1 MKLLKSSLKIVL
13 ANDSNSLYL
22 NLFINK
28 ERWGWMK
35 SETST
40 SRSVPDLS
48 INIDDICNV
57 ILITQLSSGEIPW
70 CEGQKTD
77 PWDHV
82 EAAMGLSIG
91 GYLTEAR
98 QAFEWM
104 VRNQNEDGSW
114 FSAYRQGVPEDKTRD
129 ANMSSYI
136 AVGVFHHYLITGDL
150 GFLERMWETLSA
162 AIDFALRLQ
171 TPEGEIHWAISPE
184 GQVDPM
190 ALLTGSSSIYM
201 SLKCALAIAKILG
214 YPVPAWRS
222 ALIKLGDAIR
232 NKPHLFNVTKFR
244 YSMYWFY
251 PILAGVLTGVD
262 AQKRID
268 KYWKKYIIEERGVR
282 CVHDEP
288 WVTVAESSELTIALA
303 AMGNFE
309 LAKIVFSWIVDRR
322 YDDGS
327 YWCGFTCPD
336 IIVWPE
342 DKITWTNAVA
352 LMAADAIYNLTPAG
366 QIFSHEFWENFDF
379 LT

>member
-1 MKLLKSSLKIVL
+1 
-13 ANDSNSLYL
+13 
-22 NLFINK
+22 
-28 ERWGWMK
+28 MK
-35 SETST
+35 SETSI
-40 SRSVPDLS
+40 SRSAPDLS

-57 ILITQLSSGEIPW
+57 ILETQLTSGEIPW
-70 CEGQKTD
+70 CAGQKTD

-82 EAAMGLSIG
+82 EAAMGLSTG

-98 QAFEWM
+98 AAFDWM

-114 FSAYRQGVPEDKTRD
+114 FSAYRQGVPEDRTRD

-136 AVGVFHHYLITGDL
+136 SVGVFHHYLITADL
-150 GFLERMWETLSA
+150 GFLEHMWKTISA

-171 TPEGEIHWAISPE
+171 TSEGEIHWAISPE

-214 YPVPAWRS
+214 HQAPAWES

-232 NKPHLFNVTKFR
+232 TKPHLFNVTKFR

-251 PILAGVLTGVD
+251 PIIAGVLTGAD

-288 WVTVAESSELTIALA
+288 WVTIAESSELTIALA
-303 AMGNFE
+303 AMGNLE
-309 LAKIVFSWIVDRR
+309 LARIIFSWIVDRR
-322 YDDGS
+322 YPDGS

-336 IIVWPE
+336 IIIWPE

-366 QIFSHEFWENFDF
+366 QIFNHRFWENLDF
-379 LT
+379 SS